1 MSSYF
6 DYFCQNIENES
17 REKSTQNVDRILG
30 TCYSMCPEDEVKL
43 REAERLV
50 HLLEVWGSE
59 RRLVKSYS
67 RSAADSNMAVP
78 HLLRPYSVLAN
89 TVQYLLLD
97 VTRRVDVPE
106 SIMYDFVNDRLRA
119 VRQDITIQRLIP
131 TQCVCLLESM
141 IRFYV
146 YYGYVLSAHPLK
158 DYDPVLNKKYLLEC
172 LKWYLSCC
180 DSIAKEKGN
189 IDELSGFFSGLELNI
204 RESKSKL
211 VNDQALVE
219 SLYILC
225 NLDDLHPLYRYLK
238 MTKDLK
244 RQEKLQL
251 SYEIAIANLQGNYVK
266 VCRLSEKLCPLLYC
280 ALCTYLPTLQ
290 RRALNVMCHAYN
302 NKRLTVPS
310 TALVRWLCF
319 STERDANTVCSH
331 YGLKVNGDAVQFDR
345 SEFKTDAHLHI
356 PVIRNIKKKFDVS
369 LIDIFT
375 YETNK

>member
-6 DYFCQNIENES
+6 EFFCQNLAC
-17 REKSTQNVDRILG
+17 KSTQNADRILG

-50 HLLEVWGSE
+50 HVLEVWGSE
-59 RRLVKSYS
+59 RKLVKSYS

-78 HLLRPYSVLAN
+78 HLLRPYSVLVN

-97 VTRRVDVPE
+97 ITRRVDVPE
-106 SIMYDFVNDRLRA
+106 SVMYDFVNDRLRA
-119 VRQDITIQRLIP
+119 VRQDITIQRLHP
-131 TQCVCLLESM
+131 TQCVDLLEPM

-146 YYGYVLSAHPLK
+146 YYGYVLSGHPLK

-180 DSIAKEKGN
+180 DIIAKEEGH
-189 IDELSGFFSGLELNI
+189 IDKLSDFFSSLDLNT
-204 RESKSKL
+204 RGKTKTKL
-211 VNDQALVE
+211 VNDQVLLE

-238 MTKDLK
+238 MAKDLK
-244 RQEKLQL
+244 GQEKLKL

-280 ALCTYLPTLQ
+280 AISTYLPILQ
-290 RRALNVMCHAYN
+290 RRALNVMSSAYN

-310 TALVRWLCF
+310 AALVRWLGF
-319 STERDANTVCSH
+319 STDRDASTACSH
-331 YGLKVNGDAVQFDR
+331 YGLQVNDNMVRFDKTD
-345 SEFKTDAHLHI
+345 FKTDARLHI
-356 PVIRNIKKKFDVS
+356 PVIRNIRKKFEVS

-375 YETNK
+375 YETCK